1 MEKREFL
8 DRLGSNIL
16 LFDGAIGTQ
25 VQARGLKVG
34 ESPEIWNLDYPE
46 RIEEIHRMY
55 VDAGAMLVTTNT
67 FGGSRIMLEK
77 SGLGDKVTEINVQAA
92 AIAKRAADGKALV
105 AGSVGP
111 TGEFLQPLGT
121 VSPEEMKEDFYNQ
134 IKALIEGGADLIIV
148 ETMSAVE
155 EACLAVQAAREMGE
169 MPVIGSMTFNA
180 GKQGYRTMM
189 GVDIPTAVNRV
200 FVAGADV
207 VGSNCGNGMD
217 DFIKIVQEMRQ
228 LTDRPI
234 LAEPNAGLPK
244 LEGEKTVYKESPEE
258 MASKVPMLLN
268 AGANIIGGCCGTTP
282 DHISLFKEAI
292 KRSETS

>member
-25 VQARGLKVG
+25 VQARGLKIG

-134 IKALIEGGADLIIV
+134 IIRSKPFWRVGLI
-148 ETMSAVE
+148 
-155 EACLAVQAAREMGE
+155 
-169 MPVIGSMTFNA
+169 
-180 GKQGYRTMM
+180 
-189 GVDIPTAVNRV
+189 
-200 FVAGADV
+200 
-207 VGSNCGNGMD
+207 
-217 DFIKIVQEMRQ
+217 
-228 LTDRPI
+228 
-234 LAEPNAGLPK
+234 
-244 LEGEKTVYKESPEE
+244 
-258 MASKVPMLLN
+258 
-268 AGANIIGGCCGTTP
+268 
-282 DHISLFKEAI
+282 
-292 KRSETS
+292 